1 MKFRMVIIIFFIG
14 LLFTDV
20 HAQTAKNAILALK
33 ELQARCE
40 AGISLRDYAPALG
53 KTKFQ
58 VNQFLENKEETS
70 KSKELNGHIFK
81 AMFHYEYA
89 LDAWKAKSSRTGII
103 KKDWEPLIIKAYPQ
117 TDKLIDEGGAR
128 VISNSAGMQ
137 LNYLMPSSVLS
148 IIWREA
154 SKEIANA
161 DKIVVQFKD
170 QKSYEELLKE
180 NQDLKKENESLKLE
194 IDKPKQSSK
203 KGKK

>member
-1 MKFRMVIIIFFIG
+1 MKTKMMIIVFFIIF
-14 LLFTDV
+14 LFTTV
-20 HAQTAKNAILALK
+20 HAQTAKNAIFALK

-53 KTKFQ
+53 KVKFQ

-81 AMFHYEYA
+81 AMFYYEYA
-89 LDAWKAKSSRTGII
+89 LDAWKAKSPRTGII
-103 KKDWEPLIIKAYPQ
+103 QKNWEPLIIKAYPQ

-148 IIWREA
+148 IIWNEA
-154 SKEIANA
+154 SKEIVNA
-161 DKIVVQFKD
+161 DKILVQFKD

-180 NQDLKKENESLKLE
+180 NQDLKEKNESLKLE
-194 IDKPKQSSK
+194 IDKIKQSSK